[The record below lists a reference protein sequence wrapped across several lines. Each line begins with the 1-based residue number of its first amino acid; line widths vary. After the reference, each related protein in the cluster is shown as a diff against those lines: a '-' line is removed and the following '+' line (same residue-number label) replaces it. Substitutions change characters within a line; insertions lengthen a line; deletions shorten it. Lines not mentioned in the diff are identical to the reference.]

1 MTRVFRTGLTLPA
14 APIGPENPLPP
25 LTPLTAA
32 QQVTNV
38 DELPP
43 DLADGVRYGKLDSVL
58 PCLLQNGYGRERTE
72 RTLPALVLENGR
84 LRATVLPSLGGRLYS
99 LYDKVREREL
109 LFRNPVLQP
118 ANLALRDAWFAG
130 GVEWN
135 LGSTGHTTM
144 TCEPMQAA
152 LIGTDGLRLWEW
164 ERTRNLPY
172 QLDFRLPE
180 DSPVLLV
187 GIRVRNP
194 HAHEVPLYWWSNIA
208 VPQTP
213 GTRVLAPA
221 EFAWH
226 YGYGGRLDRIPMPPE
241 IDPSAYE
248 HAADFFFD
256 LEPGQRPWI
265 AAVDETGYGL
275 RQTSTRLLR
284 GRKLFVWG
292 TSAGG
297 SRWQEWLSP
306 GSETGYLEIQAG
318 LARTQLEHLRL
329 PGGESR
335 DWLETYGPAD
345 AESDVDARYDEWLAV
360 ADREPGE
367 WLYAGSGWGA
377 LELRRRPVALPGT
390 PFPETT
396 LGERQRPWL
405 DLLDGK
411 MAAPD
416 PRTPPDGTLVTWRGE
431 LAAAE
436 PNWLVW
442 YHRGVAHWYAGDKVA
457 AEQAWRASLEDTE
470 NAWAVRNLGIATD
483 DASLLRRAFDLAP
496 AELAVEAIDAAL
508 AAGQAGEALTMLAT
522 APMRNGRIRLL
533 TARALLAAG
542 DAAGAEEVFLAGF
555 DVPDI
560 REGDT
565 SLSDTWA
572 EIQRAL
578 GGDRPLPRR
587 YDFRM
592 TAR

>member
-1 MTRVFRTGLTLPA
+1 MTRVFRTELVLPVA
-14 APIGPENPLPP
+14 SIGPENPLPP
-25 LTPLTAA
+25 LRPLTAA

-58 PCLLQNGYGRERTE
+58 PCLVRNGYGRERTE
-72 RTLPALVLENGR
+72 QALPALVLENAK

-99 LYDKVREREL
+99 LHDKVRDREL

-144 TCEPMQAA
+144 TCEPMHAA
-152 LIGTDGLRLWEW
+152 RVGTDGLRLWEW

-180 DSPVLLV
+180 ESPVLLV
-187 GIRVRNP
+187 GVRVRNP
-194 HAHEVPLYWWSNIA
+194 HEHEVPLYWWSNIA

-221 EFAWH
+221 RHAWH
-226 YGYGGRLDRIPMPPE
+226 YGYGGHLDRVPMPAE
-241 IDPSAYE
+241 IDPNSYE

-275 RQTSTRLLR
+275 RQTSTGLLR

-292 TSAGG
+292 SSEGG
-297 SRWQEWLSP
+297 RRWQEWLSP
-306 GSETGYLEIQAG
+306 DSEHGYLEIQAG

-335 DWLETYGPAD
+335 EWLETYGP
-345 AESDVDARYDEWLAV
+345 VDASYPEWQVV
-360 ADREPGE
+360 ADEEPGE
-367 WLYAGSGWGA
+367 WLHTGSGWGA
-377 LELRRRPVALPGT
+377 LEQRRTPRSLPGT
-390 PFPETT
+390 PFPDST
-396 LGERQRPWL
+396 LGERQQPWL
-405 DLLDGK
+405 DLLTGK

-416 PRTPPDGTLVTWRGE
+416 PLTPPDGTLVTWRAE
-431 LAAAE
+431 LEAAE

-442 YHRGVAHWYAGDKVA
+442 YHRGVAHWYAGDETA
-457 AEQAWRASLEDTE
+457 AEQAWRASLDEAE
-470 NAWAVRNLGIATD
+470 NPWALRNLAVATD
-483 DASLLRRAFDLAP
+483 DASLLNRAFELAP
-496 AELAVEAIDAAL
+496 AELAVEAIEAAL
-508 AAGQAGEALTMLAT
+508 AAGQAEEALALLAAVPVRT
-522 APMRNGRIRLL
+522 GRIELL

-542 DAAGAEEVFLAGF
+542 DAAGAEDIYLSGF

-578 GGDRPLPRR
+578 GGARPLPRR

-592 TAR
+592 AAP